1 MKNVKL
7 FEQFENSLK
16 ESETEWTGKD
26 LIDTAKAL
34 VLAKKS
40 LTGAIRNI
48 DKLETK
54 LASFKD
60 KPQGKI
66 LHSMVPSP
74 RQVKLMRA
82 ILKTMDKLDD
92 GMGAM
97 FTDAWEMLKK
107 K

>member
-1 MKNVKL
+1 MKLRKL
-7 FEQFENSLK
+7 INEAGDQ
-16 ESETEWTGKD
+16 WTGKD

-48 DKLETK
+48 DKLESK
-54 LASFKD
+54 LASYKD

-66 LHSMVPSP
+66 LHSITPSP
-74 RQVKLMRA
+74 GQVKSMRA

-97 FTDAWEMLKK
+97 FQKAWTTIKK